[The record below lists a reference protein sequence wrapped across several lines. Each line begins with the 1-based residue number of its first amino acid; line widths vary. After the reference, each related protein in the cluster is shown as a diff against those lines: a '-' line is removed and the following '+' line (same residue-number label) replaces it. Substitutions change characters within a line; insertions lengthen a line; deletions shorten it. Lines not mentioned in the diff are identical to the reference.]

1 MEEKENRLLARLQ
14 EQEERLENE
23 WKQKII
29 TEEQERRLKEQTES
43 CRLHEDK
50 IREAYDRVS
59 YIIF

>member
-50 IREAYDRVS
+50 IREAYDRVIC
-59 YIIF
+59 IIF